1 MVTRSKK
8 DIFKPKIYS
17 VTKEPQSTDEALQN
31 ENWKITMIDEY
42 YALLINNTWSLVDF
56 LAGRKVIEYK
66 WVFKAKENSDGSINK
81 YKARLIAKGFHQT
94 TRFDYTKTFS
104 PVVKLTTIRMV
115 LTITLSRN
123 QKIQQLYINNAF
135 LNGDLEEEV
144 YMEQPKGFIEKS
156 TSHLVCKLHKS
167 LYCLKQAPRAW
178 FEKLYEALVGLV
190 YIY

>member
-1 MVTRSKK
+1 
-8 DIFKPKIYS
+8 
-17 VTKEPQSTDEALQN
+17 
-31 ENWKITMIDEY
+31 MIDEY

-123 QKIQQLYINNAF
+123 
-135 LNGDLEEEV
+135 
-144 YMEQPKGFIEKS
+144 
-156 TSHLVCKLHKS
+156 
-167 LYCLKQAPRAW
+167 
-178 FEKLYEALVGLV
+178 
-190 YIY
+190 

>member
-8 DIFKPKIYS
+8 DIFKPKVYS
-17 VTKEPQSTDEALQN
+17 VTKEPQSVDEALQN
-31 ENWKITMIDEY
+31 ENWKITMIGEY
-42 YALLINNTWSLVDF
+42 STLLRNNTWSLVDL
-56 LAGRKVIEYK
+56 LAGRKVTRCK
-66 WVFKAKENSDGSINK
+66 WVFKVKENSDDSINK
-81 YKARLIAKGFHQT
+81 YKARIIAKGFHQT
-94 TRFDYTKTFS
+94 ARFDYTEIFS